1 MGLKISF
8 PGFKDAKIKEFPGG
22 PVGVH
27 AFTVR
32 GPGLIPGGETKTPQP
47 CTAAKKKKKKGISVV
62 VFLIKR
68 YNQGI
73 FFNRLFGNW
82 KPRASHCRVSFKI
95 VLLNESLDP
104 ICHPFNV
111 DLHGLYRPQICKE
124 FSSNCHFHV

>member
-47 CTAAKKKKKKGISVV
+47 CTAAKKKKKKRN
-62 VFLIKR
+62 KCCC
-68 YNQGI
+68 
-73 FFNRLFGNW
+73 FFN
-82 KPRASHCRVSFKI
+82 KKI
-95 VLLNESLDP
+95 
-104 ICHPFNV
+104 
-111 DLHGLYRPQICKE
+111 
-124 FSSNCHFHV
+124 